1 LRMARNVGLLL
12 TDIVPAAKHILARHT
27 MGMAGK
33 LPRLAR
39 RLPL

>member
-1 LRMARNVGLLL
+1 LRLARNAGLLL
-12 TDIVPAAKHILARHT
+12 TDIIPSAKHVLARHT